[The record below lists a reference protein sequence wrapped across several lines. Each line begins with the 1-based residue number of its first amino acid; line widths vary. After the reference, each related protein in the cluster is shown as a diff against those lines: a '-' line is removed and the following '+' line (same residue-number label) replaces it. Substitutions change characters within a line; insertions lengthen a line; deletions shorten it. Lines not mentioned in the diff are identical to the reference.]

1 MWGSEKKLNFLD
13 PVDLK
18 REMAESSSP
27 KSPESSESV
36 EYEQCYSANLFSDV
50 AGTDFKKF
58 DGVYLQTYGGGPEG
72 GYLFSA
78 DGFIYEAH
86 RDWLIPF
93 TLKKI
98 EGTFVINTENPD
110 LIRMLKE
117 GEEPTEDETEFEW
130 EEWHQE
136 KWAKAKENYDEYY
149 ETEAEAELI
158 AELDAAELDASSS
171 PTKTVVPKSK
181 NHVRVTHTMDFNV
194 PDDLDLND
202 ETQVVQWNVKDKL
215 LYIKKADGSEL
226 FIDPRDEGDFE
237 VAFEEEGVDF

>member
-1 MWGSEKKLNFLD
+1 MSGKNGTKKNGQ
-13 PVDLK
+13 K
-18 REMAESSSP
+18 R
-27 KSPESSESV
+27 
-36 EYEQCYSANLFSDV
+36 
-50 AGTDFKKF
+50 KK
-58 DGVYLQTYGGGPEG
+58 Q
-72 GYLFSA
+72 
-78 DGFIYEAH
+78 
-86 RDWLIPF
+86 
-93 TLKKI
+93 
-98 EGTFVINTENPD
+98 
-110 LIRMLKE
+110 
-117 GEEPTEDETEFEW
+117 
-130 EEWHQE
+130 
-136 KWAKAKENYDEYY
+136 NYDEYY

-202 ETQVVQWNVKDKL
+202 ETQVVQWNVGLKDK